1 MTVDQTPIANRP
13 RRGSAVKIRQIL
25 EAAERLFLEQG
36 YMATNME
43 SVARAA
49 GVGKA
54 TLYVYFA
61 GKAEL
66 LRAVIARADERML
79 GDLTGFGGNKPLR
92 AKLLQL
98 GSDLLD
104 HLMAGET
111 VAVHRMVI
119 AESRLFPEVGALF
132 YEGGP
137 ERLLTRLE
145 ALFADLMKTGQ
156 LLPGNPR
163 HAAEQFIGVI
173 RGDMQLRAM
182 LGLSPGTARQRNDTL
197 RDGVKMFIRAYGAEG
212 DRKKEAP

>member
-1 MTVDQTPIANRP
+1 MRVEQTAAQKRP
-13 RRGSAVKIRQIL
+13 RRAAAVKIRQIL

-36 YMATNME
+36 YSATNME
-43 SVARAA
+43 SVAREA

-79 GDLTGFGGNKPLR
+79 GDMSGYSGNKPLR
-92 AKLLQL
+92 GKLLQL

-104 HLMAGET
+104 HLMAPGT

-145 ALFADLMKTGQ
+145 ALFADLMKAGQ

-197 RDGVKMFIRAYGAEG
+197 RDGVEMFMRAYGAEG
-212 DRKKEAP
+212 EIT